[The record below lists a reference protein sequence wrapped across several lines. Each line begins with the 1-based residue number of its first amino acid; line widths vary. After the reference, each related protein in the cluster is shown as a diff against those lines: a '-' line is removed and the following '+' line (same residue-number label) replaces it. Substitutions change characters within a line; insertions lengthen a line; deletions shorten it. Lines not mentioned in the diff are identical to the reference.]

1 MVRRRL
7 LNDALWG
14 PAGRGARVRPSPT
27 PWRAAI
33 RHLHG
38 ASLPATRARC
48 PPHALSP
55 TSVLFLRK
63 GTERRQMVCV
73 CLPSDAYR
81 ATCAPA
87 RESAAT
93 SWASSTAS
101 PPPGPHRP
109 AAPTFRRK
117 VVTWYA
123 TAPRSGDR
131 CLRPLRGERRYLLHR
146 CAIPPDRPIAIGS
159 VCVCFRG
166 LYGQA
171 QHLRPSRAAGAP
183 LAPQVQTDARSPRPL
198 GRYPCA
204 SGANV
209 VTCYTSA
216 SRRRRVRLRPVY
228 ASASLPATLRPCAP
242 DIARPLGPQVVV
254 FNGIARLPRIPPA
267 CHLLPLPLRF
277 RLPYRW
283 SIISGAS
290 CSSRRRH
297 KCRVSVR

>member
-1 MVRRRL
+1 M
-7 LNDALWG
+7 
-14 PAGRGARVRPSPT
+14 
-27 PWRAAI
+27 
-33 RHLHG
+33 
-38 ASLPATRARC
+38 
-48 PPHALSP
+48 
-55 TSVLFLRK
+55 
-63 GTERRQMVCV
+63 MCV

-109 AAPTFRRK
+109 AAPAFRRK

-131 CLRPLRGERRYLLHR
+131 CLRPLRGERRYLVHR
-146 CAIPPDRPIAIGS
+146 CAVPPDRPIAIGS

-166 LYGQA
+166 LYRQA

-216 SRRRRVRLRPVY
+216 SRHRRVRLRPLRAGVVTCY
-228 ASASLPATLRPCAP
+228 ATPLLPRHCPPPRPTCLCFQWDFPIAANSPRVPSAALTPAFQAPVSLVHHLGRVLQQPTTAQVSLPATQTVSSCIGCIFQRSPTPSETASGCAP
-242 DIARPLGPQVVV
+242 GSLARCK
-254 FNGIARLPRIPPA
+254 R
-267 CHLLPLPLRF
+267 
-277 RLPYRW
+277 
-283 SIISGAS
+283 
-290 CSSRRRH
+290 
-297 KCRVSVR
+297 SVES